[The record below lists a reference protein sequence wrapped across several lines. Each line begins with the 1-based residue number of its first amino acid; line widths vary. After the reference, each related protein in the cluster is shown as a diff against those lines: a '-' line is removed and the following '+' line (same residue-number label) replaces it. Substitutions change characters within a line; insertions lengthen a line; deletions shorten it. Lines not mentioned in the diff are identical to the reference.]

1 MSDTT
6 EVNSA
11 AETQEAQA
19 PQLSLQR
26 IFLKDISFESP
37 RSPMIFQ
44 EEWKPE
50 VGLELNTKSR
60 QVGENVYE
68 IVLEITVTVKNGG
81 ETGFLVQVQQGGL
94 FVISG
99 LDDQQLHHA
108 LGAFCPATIFPY
120 ARENID
126 AVVTKGSFA
135 PLMLAPINFDALYVE
150 SLQKQQAAAET
161 TQ

>member
-1 MSDTT
+1 MSD
-6 EVNSA
+6 SA
-11 AETQEAQA
+11 ATQEAPT

-26 IFLKDISFESP
+26 VFLKDISFESP
-37 RSPMIFQ
+37 RAPMIFQ

-68 IVLEITVTVKNGG
+68 VVLEITVTVKNGG
-81 ETGFLVQVQQGGL
+81 ETGYLVQIQQGGL

-108 LGAFCPATIFPY
+108 LGAFCPATLFPY

-126 AVVTKGSFA
+126 AIVVKGSFPA
-135 PLMLAPINFDALYVE
+135 IMLAPINFDALYVE
-150 SLQKQQAAAET
+150 SLQKQKTET
-161 TQ
+161 AQ

>member
-6 EVNSA
+6 SA
-11 AETQEAQA
+11 ATETQEAQG
-19 PQLSLQR
+19 PQLSMQR
-26 IFLKDISFESP
+26 VFLKDISFESP
-37 RSPMIFQ
+37 RSPMVFQ

-68 IVLEITVTVKNGG
+68 VVLEITVNVKNND
-81 ETGFLVQVQQGGL
+81 EAAYLVQVQQGGL

-108 LGAFCPATIFPY
+108 LGAFCPATLFPY
-120 ARENID
+120 ARENVD
-126 AVVTKGSFA
+126 AIVVKGSFPA
-135 PLMLAPINFDALYVE
+135 VMLAPINFDALYLE
-150 SLQKQQAAAET
+150 SLQKQQAD
-161 TQ
+161 TQTEQ

>member
-6 EVNSA
+6 EVNA
-11 AETQEAQA
+11 ATETQEAQT
-19 PQLSLQR
+19 PQLSMQR
-26 IFLKDISFESP
+26 VFLKDISFESP

-60 QVGENVYE
+60 QVGESVYE
-68 IVLEITVTVKNGG
+68 IVL
-81 ETGFLVQVQQGGL
+81 VQIQQGGL
-94 FVISG
+94 FVVSG
-99 LDDQQLHHA
+99 LDEQQLHHA
-108 LGAFCPATIFPY
+108 LGAFCPATLFPY

-126 AVVTKGSFA
+126 AIVVKGSFSA
-135 PLMLAPINFDALYVE
+135 LMLAPINFDALYLE
-150 SLQKQQAAAET
+150 SLQKKQAET

>member
-6 EVNSA
+6 EVNTA
-11 AETQEAQA
+11 AETQETST
-19 PQLSLQR
+19 PQLSMQR
-26 IFLKDISFESP
+26 VFLKDISFESP
-37 RSPMIFQ
+37 RSPMVFQ

-60 QVGENVYE
+60 QVGENVFE
-68 IVLEITVTVKNGG
+68 IVLHITVTVKNNG
-81 ETGFLVQVQQGGL
+81 EAGYLVEIQQGGL
-94 FVISG
+94 FTISG

-108 LGAFCPATIFPY
+108 LGAFCPATLFPY

-126 AVVTKGSFA
+126 AVVVKGSFPA
-135 PLMLAPINFDALYVE
+135 IMLAPINFDALYLE
-150 SLQKQQAAAET
+150 SLQKQQAET

>member
-1 MSDTT
+1 MPEAT
-6 EVNSA
+6 ETNAA
-11 AETQEAQA
+11 AETQEAPT
-19 PQLSLQR
+19 PQLSMQR
-26 IFLKDISFESP
+26 VFLKDISFESP
-37 RSPMIFQ
+37 RSPMVFQ

-50 VGLELNTKSR
+50 VGMELNTKSR

-68 IVLEITVTVKNGG
+68 VVLEITVTVKNKG
-81 ETGFLVQVQQGGL
+81 ESAYLVQVQQGGL

-108 LGAFCPATIFPY
+108 LGAFCPATLFPY

-126 AVVTKGSFA
+126 AVVVKGSFS

-150 SLQKQQAAAET
+150 SLQKQQAET
-161 TQ
+161 QQ

>member
-6 EVNSA
+6 EVKTA
-11 AETQEAQA
+11 AETQEAPT
-19 PQLSLQR
+19 PQLSMQR
-26 IFLKDISFESP
+26 VFLKDISFESP
-37 RSPMIFQ
+37 RSPMVFQ

-60 QVGENVYE
+60 QVGESVYE
-68 IVLEITVTVKNGG
+68 IVLQITVTVKNSG
-81 ETGFLVQVQQGGL
+81 EPGYLVEIQQGGL
-94 FVISG
+94 FTISG

-108 LGAFCPATIFPY
+108 LGAFCPATLFPY

-126 AVVTKGSFA
+126 AVVVKGSFPA
-135 PLMLAPINFDALYVE
+135 IMLAPINFDALYLE
-150 SLQKQQAAAET
+150 SLQKQQAET

>member
-6 EVNSA
+6 EVNA
-11 AETQEAQA
+11 ATETQEAQA

-68 IVLEITVTVKNGG
+68 VVLEITVTVKNNG

>member
-1 MSDTT
+1 MSDT
-6 EVNSA
+6 
-11 AETQEAQA
+11 AETPEAQAQAQEAQT
-19 PQLSLQR
+19 PQLSMQR
-26 IFLKDISFESP
+26 VFLKDISFESP

-68 IVLEITVTVKNGG
+68 VVLEITVTVKNNGN
-81 ETGFLVQVQQGGL
+81 TGYLVQVQQGGL

-126 AVVTKGSFA
+126 AIVVKGSFPA
-135 PLMLAPINFDALYVE
+135 IMLAPINFDALYIE
-150 SLQKQQAAAET
+150 SLQKQQAET